1 MAKLKLGAGLAGA
14 VVPILLVCGGM
25 PQVRLSF
32 GGQTGVT
39 TPVSLSVAATPA
51 APSLAP
57 PTLPPPPTPLPAD
70 IMSAA
75 DAEEQLLV
83 NLYERVNP
91 SVVSIQAIKTVA
103 QFQHP
108 QLPQGFPTP
117 EMPGTPFQESGEGSG
132 FVVDTSGHIV
142 TNEHVVVD
150 TTELQVTFSDG
161 AAASA
166 NIVGTDP
173 DTDLAVI
180 QVNMPAESLRPVIW
194 GDSDQVHVG
203 DRAIAIGNPFG
214 YENTMTIGIISG
226 LSRSLP
232 ATSGFRI
239 PEIIQTDAAINPG
252 NSGGPLL
259 NSEGQV
265 IGINTAI
272 VPSLNQ
278 FGERSFLGIGFAIP
292 SNQAYRVTQALIE
305 SGAYDHPWIGFS
317 GMNVLPAVAT
327 EMNLPRV
334 EGALVISVV
343 PGGPAERAGLRG
355 GTQNIQVMG
364 QDVTIGGDVVIAIND
379 QPVHRF
385 DDILVYLS
393 RYGQVGQTVAL
404 TIIRSGQ
411 SQLIDVTLEKRPA
424 SAPATSTELP

>member
-1 MAKLKLGAGLAGA
+1 MAKLKLGAGLAGL
-14 VVPILLVCGGM
+14 VVPILLACGGM
-25 PQVRLSF
+25 PHVRLSF
-32 GGQTGVT
+32 DGQTGLT
-39 TPVSLSVAATPA
+39 TPVSLNLPATPL
-51 APSLAP
+51 APAVAP
-57 PTLPPPPTPLPAD
+57 PTVPPPPTPLPPD
-70 IMSAA
+70 VVRAA

-103 QFQHP
+103 QMEQP

-117 EMPGTPFQESGEGSG
+117 QAPGMPFRETGEGSG
-132 FVVDTSGHIV
+132 FVVDTAGHIV

-150 TTELQVTFSDG
+150 TTELQVTFYDG
-161 AAASA
+161 AIAPAT
-166 NIVGTDP
+166 IVGTDP
-173 DTDLAVI
+173 DSDLAVI
-180 QVNMPAESLRPVIW
+180 QVNVPAESLRPVTW

-203 DRAIAIGNPFG
+203 DRAVAIGNPFG

-259 NSEGQV
+259 NSDGQV

-292 SNQAYRVTQALIE
+292 SNQAQRVAQALIQTG
-305 SGAYDHPWIGFS
+305 SYDHPWLGFS

-327 EMNLPRV
+327 EMQLPQAD
-334 EGALVISVV
+334 GALVISVV
-343 PGGPAERAGLRG
+343 PGGPAEKAGLLG
-355 GTQNIQVMG
+355 GTRTIQVMG
-364 QDVTIGGDVVIAIND
+364 QDVTIGGDVIIAVNG
-379 QPVHRF
+379 QPVHHF

-393 RYGQVGQTVAL
+393 RYGQVGQTVTL

-411 SQLIDVTLEKRPA
+411 TQSISVTLEKRPA
-424 SAPATSTELP
+424 SAPATSPELP